1 MSTETAGRKK
11 ITYNHQIKEGV
22 VLEVIGTINEVND
35 TTTFVRRLDGIIV
48 DIPTANIKNT
58 ENLS

>member
-1 MSTETAGRKK
+1 MSTETEGRKK

-48 DIPTANIKNT
+48 DIPTANITNT
-58 ENLS
+58 ETLT

>member
-48 DIPTANIKNT
+48 DIPTANITNT
-58 ENLS
+58 ETLT

>member
-11 ITYNHQIKEGV
+11 ITYNHPIKDGV

-48 DIPTANIKNT
+48 DIPTANITNT
-58 ENLS
+58 ETLT